1 MNPLRAALAGFVL
14 AVFSATV
21 SAQPAAAPAPTESLF
36 IVHFTTGAGWDA
48 AKPPPQQK
56 FFAEHSANLNR
67 LRREGRL
74 LIGARYGDKGMIVLR
89 AADAA
94 AVQAELA
101 QDPSLEAGTFTA
113 QVDAFR
119 PFYHGSTQHL
129 ATPEAVALR
138 AYYDAFNRH
147 DAEATAAF
155 CAEDLKWFSVDGD
168 KVGLDAENREQLR
181 AWLTGYFAKLPTVR
195 SDVLSLDQAG
205 AFLTVRERASWQNA
219 AGQRVSQQALAIY
232 EVRDGLIRRVW
243 YYPSVKDA
251 PPPAPR

>member
-1 MNPLRAALAGFVL
+1 MNILRAALAVL
-14 AVFSATV
+14 SLALLS
-21 SAQPAAAPAPTESLF
+21 SAAPAQAQTAAPAAESLF
-36 IVHFTTGAGWDA
+36 VVHFSTGAGWDA

-74 LIGARYGDKGMIVLR
+74 LLGARYGDKGMIVLR
-89 AADAA
+89 AADEA
-94 AVQAELA
+94 AVRAELA

-113 QVDAFR
+113 QVDSFR

-138 AYYDAFNRH
+138 AYYDAFNRR

-168 KVGLDAENREQLR
+168 KIGTDAESRAQLR
-181 AWLTGYFAKLPTVR
+181 DWLTGYFAKLPTVR
-195 SDVLSLDQAG
+195 SDVLSLDQTG
-205 AFLTVRERASWQNA
+205 AFLTVRERASWENKS
-219 AGQRVSQQALAIY
+219 GQRVSQQALAIY

-243 YYPSVKDA
+243 YYPSVKGA
-251 PPPAPR
+251 PPPAAR